1 MSNFAS
7 DRSPDLGGMRLMLL
21 ISTSIIISLII
32 IVVISGDNESISNMM
47 RNDLTLISAQ
57 MILLGICIFN
67 FRKIDRELDLSIY
80 QIILISSLIIVLAYA
95 GHRLVLAGYNCVR
108 DEQMADFDA
117 FIYGH
122 GRLAWPLPLAWQND
136 ASALNLQFMLPVS
149 KPVAWVSS
157 YLPMNAGFRSLV
169 GNVADPALT
178 GPIFAGL
185 SFPML
190 WACGRRIWPDDNEK
204 VVVALLLLACS
215 GQVLMMGMTAY
226 AMPAYLFFNLLWLWL
241 FLNNRVRTDLA
252 ALLVGFVATGLHQPL
267 FHPLFAVPFMFLLFI
282 ERRWP
287 RLALFVF
294 GYAIISTFWLAWP
307 HIIHGL
313 VTGPQSTTASGGVDY
328 QSRLVGALSQ
338 NNRNVTLM
346 AENILRFFA
355 WQHILLLPLM
365 LASAQTIRR
374 DRLAGALAMGFVL
387 PIALIAI
394 ILPWQGFGFGYR
406 YLHGV
411 TGSAVLLG
419 GYGWRQLAGLHDQ
432 LRPYLLRAT
441 AASAFVILPIQAWL
455 AHETYSPF
463 ARLSE
468 RIDMSGAD
476 YVIIGR
482 TNLAEASSVVLN
494 KPDLSN
500 RPIRLFADDIIDV
513 SAFSRRICGR
523 GTNVALTM
531 DSFFKPVALYFNVR
545 PLPYSRSRAS
555 ALADQL
561 QANGCEVGLL
571 R

>member
-1 MSNFAS
+1 MSNFTS

-21 ISTSIIISLII
+21 ISKSIIISLII

-57 MILLGICIFN
+57 IILLGLCILD
-67 FRKIDRELDLSIY
+67 FRKIDRELNLSIY

-122 GRLAWPLPLAWQND
+122 GHLAWPLPLAWQND

-157 YLPMNAGFRSLV
+157 YLPMNAGFRALAGS
-169 GNVADPALT
+169 VADPALS

-267 FHPLFAVPFMFLLFI
+267 FHPLFAVPFVFLLLI

-365 LASAQTIRR
+365 LASAKTIRR

-387 PIALIAI
+387 PIIVMAV

-411 TGSAVLLG
+411 IGNAVLLG
-419 GYGWRQLAGLHDQ
+419 AYGWRHLAGLHDQ
-432 LRPYLLRAT
+432 LRPYLLRAS
-441 AASAFVILPIQAWL
+441 AAGVFVILPMQAWL
-455 AHETYSPF
+455 AHETYRPF
-463 ARLSE
+463 AQLSE
-468 RIDMSGAD
+468 QVDASGVD
-476 YVIIGR
+476 YVIMGR
-482 TNLAEASSVVLN
+482 TNLAEASSLVTN
-494 KPDLSN
+494 RPDLSN
-500 RPIRLFADDIIDV
+500 RPIRLYADDIGNV
-513 SAFSRRICGR
+513 GAFAKRICHGR
-523 GTNVALTM
+523 TLVALTT
-531 DSFFKPVALYFNVR
+531 DSFFKPAALYFNVR
-545 PLPYSRSRAS
+545 PLPDSSSHSS
-555 ALADQL
+555 ALADL
-561 QANGCEVGLL
+561 LKVNGCKVSSL